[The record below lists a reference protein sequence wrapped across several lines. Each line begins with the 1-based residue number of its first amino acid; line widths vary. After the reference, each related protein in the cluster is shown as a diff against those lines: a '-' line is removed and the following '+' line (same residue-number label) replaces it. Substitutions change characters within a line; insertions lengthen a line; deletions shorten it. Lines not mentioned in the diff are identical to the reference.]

1 MDWKILAIFTPV
13 LFVTYQSIS
22 KLLPKGAPIFLVNAV
37 ASLIGAIVM
46 LALHKFTANSGTID
60 MKTLPLVIII
70 GVLISVGNFLII
82 KAYSL
87 GAPQG
92 GFTSIFYPLL
102 IVYGIVFGLIFWHEK
117 LNLYQSLGI
126 ALSIIGVLLTVYFRK

>member
-37 ASLIGAIVM
+37 ASLIGAIIM
-46 LALHKFTANSGTID
+46 YALHRATHSAGVID
-60 MKTLPLVIII
+60 TKTFPLVIFI
-70 GVLISVGNFLII
+70 GILISFGNFLII

-102 IVYGIVFGLIFWHEK
+102 IVYGIIFGLIFWNEK
-117 LNLYQSLGI
+117 LNMYQSLGI
-126 ALSIIGVLLTVYFRK
+126 ALSIIGIFLTVYFRK